1 MKLLRRLLLIVLIG
15 TILALVGAWWFSA
28 SLIAGIAN
36 HWLPSE
42 VAPGVVLERAF
53 GSPVDG
59 RTVIA
64 RVPNRVAAAIAGN
77 YGFAVPSWL
86 PRSPASLSGHHGDGA
101 DASTFAAV
109 VGGVATTRVDGA
121 FTPAQADA
129 VIATYFRRVETPLLA
144 IERITIQAA
153 DIATVPTSPTTEV
166 GNGPAPRT
174 VRFRLRGT
182 CDVTAGHKRWTADI
196 TRLEGTVRFSFTPVP
211 GGLRPTVRLTLDR
224 CVAHAADGGALPWL
238 GEAQIPMLNP
248 IINAALAGP
257 CSKQIWPDWI
267 PLDLDAHFTVGTWT
281 EAPFAPRTNGV
292 DL

>member
-1 MKLLRRLLLIVLIG
+1 MKLLCRLLLIVLVG
-15 TILALVGAWWFSA
+15 TVLALVVAWWFSA
-28 SLIAGIAN
+28 DLIAGIAN
-36 HWLPSE
+36 QWLPSE
-42 VAPGVVLERAF
+42 VAPGVVLERAL
-53 GSPVDG
+53 GSPVNG

-64 RVPNRVAAAIAGN
+64 RVPNRVAAAIAGH
-77 YGFAVPSWL
+77 YGFPVPSWL
-86 PRSPASLSGHHGDGA
+86 PRSPVSLTGHHGDGA

-109 VGGVATTRVDGA
+109 IGGVATTKVDGS

-153 DIATVPTSPTTEV
+153 EIATVPPSQTV
-166 GNGPAPRT
+166 DAGNGPAPRT

-182 CDVTAGHKRWTADI
+182 CDVTTGHKRWTAEI

-211 GGLRPTVRLTLDR
+211 GGLRPAVSLTIDR
-224 CVAHAADGGALPWL
+224 CVARAANGGDLPWL

-257 CSKQIWPDWI
+257 CAKQVWPDWI
-267 PLDLDAHFTVGTWT
+267 PLDLDAQITVGSWT
-281 EAPFAPRTNGV
+281 EAPTAPRANGV